1 MKYKSGTGESMGKP
15 DKKLKKK
22 IVIVGITGAVYA
34 VFRFLLPLVIPFL
47 IAYGIAL
54 LLGPSARWLSA
65 KCRTKRAIKGKRRG
79 IPVGVIGA
87 VELMLLL
94 FLILTGFYC
103 CGKKLCM
110 EAALLLEQVP
120 GWIGRLEQ
128 WTDGICH
135 QMETFLC
142 LEKDHLVLMVRDMT
156 DGLFR
161 SVKDA
166 AMPYVMTNSVA
177 FLKAGMQIVVFTVI
191 LVIATA
197 LSLQE
202 MDSWKE
208 RCQRSVWQREIDII
222 IKRLKIVCNAYI
234 KTQGVIMLLTMII
247 STVVFWMLHHPYYL
261 LAGAGLGL
269 VDALPVL
276 GTGTVLVPC
285 AIKSFVRGR
294 WGTGVILL
302 LLYIVCYFIR
312 EILEAK
318 MMGEQVGLSP
328 LETLIAMYVG
338 LLLFGIPGF
347 LLGPI
352 ALLLIMDLVNMPECV

>member
-1 MKYKSGTGESMGKP
+1 MGKP
-15 DKKLKKK
+15 DKKLKRK
-22 IVIVGITGAVYA
+22 ILIVGIAGAVYL

-47 IAYGIAL
+47 ISYGTAL
-54 LLGPSARWLSA
+54 LLRPSARWLA
-65 KCRTKRAIKGKRRG
+65 ARLRTKRTIKGKRRG

-87 VELMLLL
+87 AELLL
-94 FLILTGFYC
+94 LLLLLVAGLYC
-103 CGKKLCM
+103 CGKKLCL

-120 GWIGRLEQ
+120 AWLDRLEQ
-128 WTDGICH
+128 WTNGLCH

-142 LEKDHLVLMVRDMT
+142 LEEDHLVLMVREMT
-156 DGLFR
+156 EGLLR
-161 SVKDA
+161 SVKDGT
-166 AMPYVMTNSVA
+166 MPYLMTNSVA
-177 FLKAGMQIVVFTVI
+177 FFKAGIAIIVFTII
-191 LVIATA
+191 LIIATA

-202 MDSWKE
+202 MDRWKE

-222 IKRLKIVCNAYI
+222 LKRLKIVCNAYL
-234 KTQGVIMLLTMII
+234 KTQGVIMLLTAGL
-247 STVVFWMLHHPYYL
+247 STAVFWLMKCPYYL

-276 GTGTVLVPC
+276 GTGTVLVPW
-285 AIKSFVRGR
+285 AVISLIRGQ
-294 WGTGVILL
+294 WGTGIVLL
-302 LLYIVCYFIR
+302 ILYIVCYFIR

-318 MMGEQVGLSP
+318 LMGEQVGLSP

-352 ALLLIMDLVNMPECV
+352 ALLLIMDLVTLLE